1 LGKSVPSRSRP
12 IKRDADGMSV
22 HIHRM
27 KGDVNMNK
35 LFTRIAIALAGS
47 AMAFGVGAVIGVNQ
61 EVTPAHATI
70 STNNGVT
77 TVVDEVYDFNSLQ
90 AISDY
95 GWSSNVTEEEKGECI
110 HFSCNGYRRH
120 LQFDNLIPD
129 GCRLISDSVV
139 VSVSGACVENESYT
153 FHVNFELLDA
163 GDHAVARTTCI
174 TGPEK
179 NDPPTE
185 YIVNDAHLT
194 PNEKDAVKKLYIYVS
209 NLNPDADPEEICRLR
224 YVKLSYAYEEI
235 YTQTEGIGEGGRFYL
250 INHDS
255 SYGMSNAAVSDAN
268 PAGIDLSSAN
278 NALLPF
284 DLTLVGHNTYEISTT
299 VDETKYLLIND
310 SDATS
315 GSNDSIRIMAAPSPS
330 VTLTSTNWK
339 ITKADDGYTVAQNT
353 TGDTWRYLTFNADAA
368 NDFGGYTSVK
378 TMGEVIDD
386 QTSKQ
391 DSHIQLVPEGEY
403 AGRIVDAIMSEESGK
418 TLCDG
423 GSTAP
428 STALWN
434 DIADITKIENEWAV
448 LRETTAAERDGEG
461 LTPSGTDAE
470 KAMARYDYVVG
481 KYGSSTYSDFL
492 GRHPSAPLSAYGG
505 FESIRQSSSEALM
518 IVVIVL
524 AGLASVGGLVLVARK
539 RRRTDK

>member
-1 LGKSVPSRSRP
+1 
-12 IKRDADGMSV
+12 
-22 HIHRM
+22 
-27 KGDVNMNK
+27 MNK
-35 LFTRIAIALAGS
+35 LFTKIAIALAGS
-47 AMAFGVGAVIGVNQ
+47 AMAFGVGAVIGVNR
-61 EVTPAHATI
+61 EVTPAHATT
-70 STNNGVT
+70 STDHGVT

-95 GWSSNVTEEEKGECI
+95 GWSSNVTEEGDECI
-110 HFSCNGYRRH
+110 HFSCNGYNRY

-139 VSVSGACVENESYT
+139 VSVSGACREKKSYS
-153 FHVNFELLDA
+153 FHVNFQLQDA
-163 GDHAVARTTCI
+163 DGDPVAWTTTI
-174 TGPEK
+174 TGPGK
-179 NDPPTE
+179 DDPPTE
-185 YIVNDAHLT
+185 YIVHDAHLT
-194 PNEKDAVKKLYIYVS
+194 PNASKKDAVKKLYIYITD
-209 NLNPDADPEEICRLR
+209 LNPYADPEEICRLK

-235 YTQTEGIGEGGRFYL
+235 YTQTEGLGEGGRFYL

-268 PAGIDLSSAN
+268 PDGIDLSSAN

-339 ITKADDGYTVAQNT
+339 ITKVDDVYTVAQNT
-353 TGDTWRYLTFNADAA
+353 TGDTWRYLTFNADDA

-378 TMGEVIDD
+378 TMGEVIDHK
-386 QTSKQ
+386 TSKQ

-524 AGLASVGGLVLVARK
+524 AGLASVGGLVLIARK
-539 RRRTDK
+539 RRRADE